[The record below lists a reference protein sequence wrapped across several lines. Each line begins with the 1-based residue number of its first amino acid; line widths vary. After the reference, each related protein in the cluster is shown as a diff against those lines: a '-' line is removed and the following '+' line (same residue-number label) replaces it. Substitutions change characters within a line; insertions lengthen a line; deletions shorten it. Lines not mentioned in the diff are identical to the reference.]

1 MKVKKYHRIKQFCRQ
16 LFCEHTHTF
25 RMNIP
30 DNVPWFDNE
39 GTNKGRH
46 GQLQLRGCYICG
58 KVWVIDYG
66 A

>member
-1 MKVKKYHRIKQFCRQ
+1 MRVRKWHRIKQFFRH

-25 RMNIP
+25 RMNLTE
-30 DNVPWFDNE
+30 VPWFDNE
-39 GTNKGRH
+39 GVNKGRH
-46 GQLQLRGCYICG
+46 GQLQLRECYICG